1 MIFLDDNSKTYS
13 YRKHINVLTGDLILI
28 NELLDICTLGNTISQ
43 KNAFVNLSFNK
54 MYVAKNR

>member
-28 NELLDICTLGNTISQ
+28 NELLNICTLGNTISQ
-43 KNAFVNLSFNK
+43 EKGFCKSFF
-54 MYVAKNR
+54 